1 MSWIIDA
8 LVLALVALVA
18 LVEARRG
25 LLLTLTDIL
34 RIGLAL
40 AGGFGAYS
48 VIHRLSHN
56 YAAGFAALGTVALGL
71 VLLVPF
77 LVRRSGLDPAWSR
90 SIAARLAAGLIGA
103 GIGAAIV
110 VTFMPI
116 ANQRPRLQTAIAE
129 SLLGSTALDAAPFF
143 YYAADALNLDLP
155 MLNRRARRFEDEG
168 ALERAALVERINY
181 TRLDGSTCIEC
192 RASARFRGYRRR
204 FEASVSPRF
213 VCPRCGRTSDGCQ
226 TFEGFHRMYG
236 RCPADVAAELG
247 PIDCGVWP
255 NGRAVYPQGPCP
267 IDGREIGRLPRS
279 APARS
284 QRRSNDTGR

>member
-181 TRLDGSTCIEC
+181 RRLDLHRMPRVRPIP
-192 RASARFRGYRRR
+192 RLPAQVRGLGLTQIRLPALRPDLGRVPDLRRVPPDVWTVPGRRR
-204 FEASVSPRF
+204 R
-213 VCPRCGRTSDGCQ
+213 
-226 TFEGFHRMYG
+226 
-236 RCPADVAAELG
+236 
-247 PIDCGVWP
+247 
-255 NGRAVYPQGPCP
+255 
-267 IDGREIGRLPRS
+267 
-279 APARS
+279 
-284 QRRSNDTGR
+284 